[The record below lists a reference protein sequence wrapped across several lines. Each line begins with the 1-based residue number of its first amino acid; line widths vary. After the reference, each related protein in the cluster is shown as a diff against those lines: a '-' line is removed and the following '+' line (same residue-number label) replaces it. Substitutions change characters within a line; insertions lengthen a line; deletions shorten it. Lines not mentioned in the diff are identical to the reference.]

1 MHPGNKSEATC
12 NAHFSPVAAA
22 AETLEEAAGRKAAVR
37 AVLTGKSGGRQQQ
50 GCHGRCDAAAAVLE
64 MEEKEGK
71 IGGRMAAAL

>member
-12 NAHFSPVAAA
+12 NAHFSPVAA

-37 AVLTGKSGGRQQQ
+37 AVLTGKLGGRQQQ
-50 GCHGRCDAAAAVLE
+50 GCHGRWDAAAAVLE